1 MLFCLTA
8 NHGNAAFELLD
19 RISRTS
25 ATAASRRL
33 AELEFVRGAVV
44 LATAFGGLA
53 ARSLGWGQVV
63 LDACVPATGPAG
75 FLGLHLSLLRESTSC
90 PRGTLAVTPG
100 GGVVASVALGTLLV
114 ALTLVSGGVTLAG
127 LVARA
132 VLVAQRTLAAVL
144 PARPGDS
151 RTVLP
156 PVVRCSVTG
165 SVRAWVPV
173 HRIHGAHRHRGP
185 PVVVA

>member
-1 MLFCLTA
+1 MRVMATSI
-8 NHGNAAFELLD
+8 AA
-19 RISRTS
+19 RGVRR
-25 ATAASRRL
+25 AA
-33 AELEFVRGAVV
+33 GAVV

-165 SVRAWVPV
+165 SVRAWVPA